1 MKSRLTD
8 KEKLVLWGLAEY
20 PDLKDNELSKKLG
33 IKRRT
38 FGAVKT
44 KLKNNGLFSD
54 LIVPDSSALGCE
66 ILTVVYGT
74 LNPLIKFENRL
85 DGAQMITKC
94 EEVVYA
100 NSTDREFFII
110 AISKNFTEFRKKA
123 DELLRFYAQNKF
135 LDDLTIV
142 HFPFGITGYRF
153 FGFSRVINAVFG
165 LKFECEKKGLHE
177 AFGMVRLTKKE
188 KKVLYALLKIP
199 GAKISDISRITGITA
214 HTVSGVKKKLLEKKI
229 METHKIP
236 NFNIL
241 NCELFALTHVKHKH
255 GRGGDYVSQPMEVL
269 RFDSGA
275 DMVSVS
281 LFKNYTAY
289 KDYYDRKLEYLRDND
304 LIDGEPKVLLFPI
317 QKLRYVKD
325 FSFAPLMKKV
335 LKVDIEF

>member
-142 HFPFGITGYRF
+142 HFPFGITGY
-153 FGFSRVINAVFG
+153 
-165 LKFECEKKGLHE
+165 
-177 AFGMVRLTKKE
+177 
-188 KKVLYALLKIP
+188 IP